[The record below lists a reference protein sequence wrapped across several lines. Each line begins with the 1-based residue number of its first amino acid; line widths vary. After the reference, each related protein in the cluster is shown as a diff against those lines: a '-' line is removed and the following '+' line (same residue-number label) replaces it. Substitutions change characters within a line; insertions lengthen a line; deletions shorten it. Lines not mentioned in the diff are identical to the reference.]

1 MNNVSRLLER
11 AAPLAQPIAMAKKE
25 KKFPSLF
32 SLLVRIYPYE
42 YKVATNHRELT
53 MIMNTKL
60 MGSRPNEIPIFGKIS
75 KILMLELIKS
85 EFCCIIY
92 TLHNARIGPDNRIG

>member
-1 MNNVSRLLER
+1 M
-11 AAPLAQPIAMAKKE
+11 AQPIAIAKKE
-25 KKFPSLF
+25 KKLPSLF

-60 MGSRPNEIPIFGKIS
+60 IGSRPNEMPIFGKIS
-75 KILMLELIKS
+75 KILMLKLKNS
-85 EFCCIIY
+85 EFCCILY
-92 TLHNARIGPDNRIG
+92 TLNNARIGPDNRIG